1 MSGSINL
8 TQSLVQKLGSSI
20 VRGELPAGKPLPI
33 EAELG
38 KKFGA
43 SRTVMREAVKILSTK
58 GLIGQRPRVGTLRA
72 SGREVG
78 PARRRSPEMD
88 SRPAFLARAWCAS
101 SSKCA
106 SASSRPPRRS
116 PPPTPPMPT
125 RNCSSRKLERMK
137 AANEGHFD
145 PVSADIAFHAT
156 ILEISHNRFFHQLTP
171 IIETALR
178 FSIRLTNKVKGTL
191 AGLRRPRKD
200 LSRHPQRQCRRRVR
214 SCRELIKEA
223 LVLVIKTDKADAEAA
238 RRFHEQIRNLAAPAA
253 CRPAR
258 PRLSVA
264 SHRR

>member
-38 KKFGA
+38 KKYGA

-58 GLIGQRPRVGTLRA
+58 GLIGQRPRVGTYVHPEEKWDLLDAEVLKWILDRHF
-72 SGREVG
+72 SHKLVREFLEVRIG
-78 PARRRSPEMD
+78 IEPA
-88 SRPAFLARAWCAS
+88 AAALAATNATDADKELLKER
-101 SSKCA
+101 
-106 SASSRPPRRS
+106 
-116 PPPTPPMPT
+116 
-125 RNCSSRKLERMK
+125 LERMK

-191 AGLRRPRKD
+191 PDYEAHEKIYRAIRNGNADAAFK
-200 LSRHPQRQCRRRVR
+200 

-223 LVLVIKTDKADAEAA
+223 LMLVIKTDKS
-238 RRFHEQIRNLAAPAA
+238 RTP
-253 CRPAR
+253 
-258 PRLSVA
+258 
-264 SHRR
+264 